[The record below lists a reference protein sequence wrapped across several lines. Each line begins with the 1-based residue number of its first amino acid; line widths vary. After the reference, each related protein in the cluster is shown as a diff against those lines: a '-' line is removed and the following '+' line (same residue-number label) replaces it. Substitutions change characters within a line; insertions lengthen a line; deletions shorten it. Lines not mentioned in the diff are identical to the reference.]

1 MIHETKGILL
11 HRLKYSDSKLI
22 LKILTK
28 EFGLQSY
35 LFYAS
40 VTAKNKFKL
49 NLLQP
54 MYLLDLQVYHKEKS
68 GLQKIKEIAPAEIY
82 KTIPFEIGKQTLS
95 LFLAEFIS
103 KILQENQTDKELF
116 DYIFNSMKLLDQADI
131 HTVNNFHVLFLYRLT
146 EFLGIMPEKNYST
159 SRKIFDL
166 QAAKFI
172 VGHPNHKAFSDEKIS
187 RKFYELTTKPSLLV
201 SDFKLSN
208 QERRELLQGM
218 INFYNLHLNRPGKLK
233 SLEILAQVFS

>member
-1 MIHETKGILL
+1 MIFPTQGVLL
-11 HRLKYSDSKLI
+11 SRLKYSDSKLI
-22 LKILTK
+22 LKIYTR

-35 LFYAS
+35 LFYSSA
-40 VTAKNKFKL
+40 TRKNKFKL

-68 GLQKIKEIAPAEIY
+68 GLQKIKEVAPADVF
-82 KTIPFEIGKQTLS
+82 KTIPFNIHKQTLS

-103 KILQENQTDKELF
+103 KILQENQTDKDLF
-116 DYIFNSMKLLDQADI
+116 DYIFNSIKLLDKADERA
-131 HTVNNFHVLFLYRLT
+131 VNNFHVLFLYKLT
-146 EFLGIMPEKNYST
+146 EFLGIMPENNYSS

-172 VGHPNHKAFSDEKIS
+172 VGYPNHKAFFDEKTG
-187 RKFYELTTKPSLLV
+187 KNFYELSMIRNLDDYDL
-201 SDFKLSN
+201 KLSN
-208 QERRELLQGM
+208 NNRRELLQGI
-218 INFYNLHLNRPGKLK
+218 INYYNLHLNRPGKLK